1 MKPERQKPGPR
12 LSNSKHSYFADGD
25 AEMAKLSLQ
34 GKDRLIG
41 LDLLRALAIS
51 GVLITHIGIYGL
63 HFGTDWWLAGA
74 GGYGVE
80 LFFALS
86 GFLIGRL
93 LLEIVER
100 DPSIRAWGIFMI
112 RRWMRTLP
120 VYMLWILVLLVVAP
134 PPNPAVTAL
143 KYTFLVQNFAWPM
156 SSWFAVSWSL
166 TVEEW
171 FYLLFS
177 ALMIA
182 LTIRSRSVAVFGTC
196 AVFLIVPL
204 LLRLNINVPDAE
216 WDSGMRKVMVFRL
229 DAIAYGVVMAALYRQ
244 WPTVL
249 HRWRYPALALELLL
263 AAFPH
268 LPIGYLLGSW
278 WKATAFNF
286 VSIGFALAM
295 PWAVS
300 LRLPFLAV
308 RGLITWLAERS
319 YCLYIVHLTFVI
331 LISNAV
337 TAAKMPDAL
346 TALATMLLSALVAE
360 LSFRLFEMPI
370 LRRRPPQFV
379 KAHDTQA
386 EQSPRGW
393 VGLKQRSDKRPE
405 PIEVVAGR
413 H

>member
-1 MKPERQKPGPR
+1 
-12 LSNSKHSYFADGD
+12 
-25 AEMAKLSLQ
+25 
-34 GKDRLIG
+34 
-41 LDLLRALAIS
+41 
-51 GVLITHIGIYGL
+51 
-63 HFGTDWWLAGA
+63 
-74 GGYGVE
+74 
-80 LFFALS
+80 
-86 GFLIGRL
+86 
-93 LLEIVER
+93 
-100 DPSIRAWGIFMI
+100 
-112 RRWMRTLP
+112 
-120 VYMLWILVLLVVAP
+120 
-134 PPNPAVTAL
+134 
-143 KYTFLVQNFAWPM
+143 
-156 SSWFAVSWSL
+156 
-166 TVEEW
+166 
-171 FYLLFS
+171 
-177 ALMIA
+177 MIA

-244 WPTVL
+244 WPSVL
-249 HRWRYPALALELLL
+249 HRWRYPSLALGLLL

-337 TAAKMPDAL
+337 TAANMPDAL

-360 LSFRLFEMPI
+360 LSFRFFEMPI

>member
-1 MKPERQKPGPR
+1 
-12 LSNSKHSYFADGD
+12 
-25 AEMAKLSLQ
+25 MAKISL

-100 DPSIRAWGIFMI
+100 DPSVRAWGIFMI

-120 VYMLWILVLLVVAP
+120 VYLLWILVLLVIAP
-134 PPNPAVTAL
+134 PPNPGSAAL
-143 KYTFLVQNFAWPM
+143 KYLLLIQNFAWPM
-156 SSWFAVSWSL
+156 PDWFAVSWSL

-177 ALMIA
+177 ALLIA
-182 LTIRSRSVAVFGTC
+182 LATRSRSVAVISTC
-196 AVFLIVPL
+196 AVFLVVPL
-204 LLRLNINVPDAE
+204 LLRLNINIPDPE
-216 WDSGMRKVMVFRL
+216 WDFGMRKVVVLRL
-229 DAIAYGVVMAALYRQ
+229 DAIAYGVVMAALYRH
-244 WPTVL
+244 WPAEF
-249 HRWRYPALALELLL
+249 HRWRYAALCLGLLF

-268 LPIGYLLGSW
+268 SPLGYWLGSW

-286 VSIGFALAM
+286 VSLGFALAM

-300 LRLPFLAV
+300 LRLPFRAV

-319 YCLYIVHLTFVI
+319 YCLYIVHLSLVI
-331 LISNAV
+331 LISNAI
-337 TAAKMPDAL
+337 AAANMPVAL
-346 TALATMLLSALVAE
+346 TALAAMLLSALVAE
-360 LSFRLFEMPI
+360 LSFRFFEMPI
-370 LRRRPPQFV
+370 LRRRPAQFV
-379 KAHDTQA
+379 KAGETQA
-386 EQSPRGW
+386 ERIPSRAP
-393 VGLKQRSDKRPE
+393 LSE
-405 PIEVVAGR
+405 AA
-413 H
+413 